1 MFGTNH
7 RAAPVRGRSILALSS
22 LALLAF
28 CCLPVLAQ
36 ASSAGAQYQDAAPGA
51 PGGGSPNK
59 SDLSGG
65 SSSTSGIGSAAGGGD
80 GSKGAKS
87 SGGGKGSSSKSGDGT
102 QSSQGSGDIGGN
114 QGVAGENAAAPGTD
128 SGGSSPLVPILIAIV
143 VLAGGSVAYVMYKRR
158 RAAADPNDPSS
169 AVTPEAG

>member
-1 MFGTNH
+1 M
-7 RAAPVRGRSILALSS
+7 
-22 LALLAF
+22 
-28 CCLPVLAQ
+28 LAQ

-65 SSSTSGIGSAAGGGD
+65 GSNSTSGIGSPAGGGD
-80 GSKGAKS
+80 GSKGAKA

-102 QSSQGSGDIGGN
+102 QGSQGSGNIGGD

-158 RAAADPNDPSS
+158 RASADPSDPSS
-169 AVTPEAG
+169 TVSPEAG

>member
-1 MFGTNH
+1 
-7 RAAPVRGRSILALSS
+7 
-22 LALLAF
+22 
-28 CCLPVLAQ
+28 VLAQ

-65 SSSTSGIGSAAGGGD
+65 SGSTSGIGSPAGGGD

-87 SGGGKGSSSKSGDGT
+87 SGGDKGSSSKSGGQSGAGK

-114 QGVAGENAAAPGTD
+114 QGVGGANAAAPGTD
-128 SGGSSPLVPILIAIV
+128 DGGSSPLIPIRIAIV
-143 VLAGGSVAYVMYKRR
+143 VLAGGSGAYVMYKRR
-158 RAAADPNDPSS
+158 RASADPSDPSS
-169 AVTPEAG
+169 TVSPEAG